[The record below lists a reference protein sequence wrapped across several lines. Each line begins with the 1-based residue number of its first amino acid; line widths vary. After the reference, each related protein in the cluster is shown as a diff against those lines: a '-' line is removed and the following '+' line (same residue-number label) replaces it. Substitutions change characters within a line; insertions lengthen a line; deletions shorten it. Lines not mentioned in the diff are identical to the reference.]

1 MRLTILTLAH
11 DLYFSE
17 PGNLLNITGIYTGIT
32 SASFPFTTPKILLVA
47 RFTGSPAE
55 YGREFEIMVSFVDE
69 NGLPGPIPGDRKLAR
84 MTTGQSG
91 EDVHYVYTYEI
102 FDTTF
107 ASPGWYQFFVHVDGA
122 IVEELP
128 VNVSRAVRKRGL
140 DV

>member
-1 MRLTILTLAH
+1 MRLTIFALAH
-11 DLYFSE
+11 DVYFSE

-32 SASFPFTTPKILLVA
+32 APAFPFTVPKILLVA

-55 YGREFEIMVSFVDE
+55 YGREFEIMVNFVDE
-69 NGLPGPIPGDRKLAR
+69 DGLPGPIPGDRKRLT

-91 EDVHYVYTYEI
+91 EDVHAVYTYEI

-107 ASPGWYQFFVHVDGA
+107 AKPGWYQFFVHVDGA

-128 VNVSRAVRKRGL
+128 VNVSKAVRK
-140 DV
+140 